1 MRPQSVSSV
10 NLRVAP
16 CAPCREP
23 ARAQRGIVAFLSLL
37 ALLGVVACKG
47 EAPAITGKEWRV
59 VAIGDHLAPVGSGG
73 RMLTMTFDYES
84 SRVSGFSGCN
94 QYSAPYVLTGDTMVF
109 GAATSTKMF
118 CLDADS
124 VERAFLQ
131 AIPAIATWQVDDTL
145 LTLVGGGVAVKL
157 REGQH

>member
-1 MRPQSVSSV
+1 MRA
-10 NLRVAP
+10 N
-16 CAPCREP
+16 
-23 ARAQRGIVAFLSLL
+23 VAFV
-37 ALLGVVACKG
+37 VVALIGCRA
-47 EAPAITGKEWRV
+47 EAPAITGKEWQV

-94 QYSAPYVLTGDTMVF
+94 QYSAPYVLTGDTLVF

-131 AIPAIATWQVDDTL
+131 AIPAIATWRVEDTL

>member
-1 MRPQSVSSV
+1 MRPQDISSV
-10 NLRVAP
+10 NLRVAS

-23 ARAQRGIVAFLSLL
+23 ARAQRGTVAFLSLL
-37 ALLGVVACKG
+37 ALLGVVACRAD
-47 EAPAITGKEWRV
+47 APAITGKEWQV
-59 VAIGDHLAPVGSGG
+59 VAIGSTQAPVGAGG
-73 RMLTMTFDYES
+73 RFLTMNFDYAS

-94 QYSAPYVLTGDTMVF
+94 QYSAPYVLTGDSLIF

-118 CLDADS
+118 CLESDS
-124 VERAFLQ
+124 VEREFLG
-131 AIPAIATWQVDDTL
+131 AIPTIATWRVEDTL